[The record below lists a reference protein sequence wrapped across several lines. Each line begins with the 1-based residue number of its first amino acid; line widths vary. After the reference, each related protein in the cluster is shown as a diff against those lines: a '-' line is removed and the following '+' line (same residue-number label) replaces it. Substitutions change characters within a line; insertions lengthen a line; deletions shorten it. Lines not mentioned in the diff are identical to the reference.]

1 MTNDAEKRF
10 DRPEAFR
17 AATKYTVA
25 VVVVAAIAFA
35 VYALTAKHSM
45 VVASVVPAVL
55 FLGGIG
61 AFVQTYRLWKVE
73 AAWVPWQ
80 GAGWFL
86 LTLMLFC
93 LSIPWA
99 AAFSNS
105 GG

>member
-1 MTNDAEKRF
+1 MVT
-10 DRPEAFR
+10 PPVLR
-17 AATKYTVA
+17 ASIIVIPPVGPA
-25 VVVVAAIAFA
+25 VI
-35 VYALTAKHSM
+35 S

-61 AFVQTYRLWKVE
+61 AFIQTYRLWKAE
-73 AAWVPWQ
+73 GAWVPWQ

-99 AAFSNS
+99 AASSSS
-105 GG
+105 GV

>member
-10 DRPEAFR
+10 DQPGAFR
-17 AATKYTVA
+17 AATKYTVS

-45 VVASVVPAVL
+45 VIASVVPAVL
-55 FLGGIG
+55 FIGGIG
-61 AFVQTYRLWKVE
+61 AFVQTYRLWKAE
-73 AAWVPWQ
+73 GGWVAWQ

-93 LSIPWA
+93 LSIPLA
-99 AAFSNS
+99 AASS
-105 GG
+105 TWGA